1 MSAKNSGLYSKDTKQ
16 VSDALLRLE
25 EAPPKLMVLQP
36 NIVSRNRFRIFCF
49 KQKKILILSPVRY
62 LVTDIMLGFL
72 LIMPIMVSLIIF
84 YEKLDANFYS
94 FADGVVPL
102 ILLAAFLLLSALT
115 SIVVMMKDVF
125 LNGCMVWDR
134 DALGL
139 HF

>member
-1 MSAKNSGLYSKDTKQ
+1 
-16 VSDALLRLE
+16 
-25 EAPPKLMVLQP
+25 
-36 NIVSRNRFRIFCF
+36 
-49 KQKKILILSPVRY
+49 
-62 LVTDIMLGFL
+62 VTDIMLGFL
-72 LIMPIMVSLIIF
+72 LITPIMVSLIIF

-102 ILLAAFLLLSALT
+102 IVLAAFLLLSALT